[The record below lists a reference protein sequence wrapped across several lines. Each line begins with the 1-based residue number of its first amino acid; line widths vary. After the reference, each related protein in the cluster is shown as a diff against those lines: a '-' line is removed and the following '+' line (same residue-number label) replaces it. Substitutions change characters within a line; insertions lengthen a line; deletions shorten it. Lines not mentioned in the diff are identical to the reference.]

1 MLPDYIAKAV
11 PNPSSNR
18 APWYV
23 NTAPTYAGI
32 FLWVAFYQSLAGG
45 AIDRASLA
53 VCMLALAVAGVLSF
67 ALFYYAPAMLGLKT
81 GYPLYVVGSSTFG
94 TRGGFLMPG
103 LLMGVLQI
111 GWFAVG
117 TFFATKFIL
126 SGFGSDAQPGSLL
139 FAAVAVVWGYTMA
152 YIGAKGIQYVA
163 KVALYLNGIS
173 ALMVLVVFLRTAD
186 GIGQHTVNPE
196 TANPWAAFTLLVG
209 AVIGFF
215 ATAGAAGADFG
226 MNNRNEKDVRFG
238 GFVGITLAILF
249 AGGLPILSVAGARAM
264 DPSLVGFSYDA
275 VIGSIGGLLATAM
288 FFLFAIASIPSAC
301 FCALIAGNSFSTM
314 IPGVKRMSSMMVGVT
329 FAIALA
335 ITGVAANLI
344 GFFTIIGASFG
355 PICGAMTADY
365 LLSGKK
371 WAGPRAGIN
380 LAGYISWALGFLVGI
395 LPFLPVSPE
404 IRDMAQPAVVYSYI
418 TGFVVYSLLAK
429 MGLEPVPAPI
439 DQSGRAS
446 IRAKA

>member
-11 PNPSSNR
+11 PNPPSNR

-45 AIDRASLA
+45 AIDRAGLG
-53 VCMLALAVAGVLSF
+53 VCMLALVVAGLLSF
-67 ALFYYAPAMLGLKT
+67 LLYYYAPAMLGMKT

-94 TRGGFLMPG
+94 TKGGYIMPG
-103 LLMGVLQI
+103 LLMGLLQI

-126 SGFGSDAQPGSLL
+126 SALGMNADPGTAT
-139 FAAVAVVWGYTMA
+139 FTIVAVVWGYVMA
-152 YIGAKGIQYVA
+152 YVGAKGIQYVA
-163 KVALYLNGIS
+163 KVALYLNIV
-173 ALMVLVVFLRTAD
+173 AFLMVLVVFAKTA
-186 GIGQHTVNPE
+186 GGVSQYTPPTVDNF
-196 TANPWAAFTLLVG
+196 AAFTFLVQ

-226 MNNRNEKDVRFG
+226 MNNRNDGDVRTG
-238 GFVGITLAILF
+238 GFVGITLAILY
-249 AGGLPILSVAGARAM
+249 AAGLPILSVAGAKALN
-264 DPSLVGFSYDA
+264 PAVTAYSYDA
-275 VIGSIGGLLATAM
+275 VIGSLGGVIASAM
-288 FFLFAIASIPSAC
+288 FILFAITSIPSAC

-314 IPGVKRMSSMMVGVT
+314 IPGVKRISSMMVAVT
-329 FAIALA
+329 VAIILA
-335 ITGVAANLI
+335 VTGVAANLI

-371 WAGPRAGIN
+371 WAGPREGVSI
-380 LAGYISWALGFLVGI
+380 AGYGAWALGFLVGI
-395 LPFLPVSPE
+395 LPFLPVSDE
-404 IRDMAQPAVVYSYI
+404 VKRFAQPAVVYSYI
-418 TGFVVYSLLAK
+418 TGFVVYALLAK
-429 MGLEPVPAPI
+429 MGLQPAPAEEG
-439 DQSGRAS
+439 SATRRMARA
-446 IRAKA
+446 